1 VCIPGSLIKS
11 RLDNKFYRRVTAIQF
26 DVRYI
31 ATNAECYNRQRT
43 DIVKNARILTDLV
56 LRIIQD
62 AELTDINAE
71 YHRLMDNF
79 RWEDTQEPRYCKL
92 SFYIGIPSPTIPFLV
107 KYKKDLAL
115 ILFCFSVKQCCGM
128 RIHDILVRILI
139 LLFSL
144 LTFKTPTN

>member
-1 VCIPGSLIKS
+1 MCIPGSLIKS

-79 RWEDTQEPRYCKL
+79 RWEDTQEPRYGSLNHILNFLCL
-92 SFYIGIPSPTIPFLV
+92 FVLQLTCIP
-107 KYKKDLAL
+107 
-115 ILFCFSVKQCCGM
+115 
-128 RIHDILVRILI
+128 
-139 LLFSL
+139 
-144 LTFKTPTN
+144 